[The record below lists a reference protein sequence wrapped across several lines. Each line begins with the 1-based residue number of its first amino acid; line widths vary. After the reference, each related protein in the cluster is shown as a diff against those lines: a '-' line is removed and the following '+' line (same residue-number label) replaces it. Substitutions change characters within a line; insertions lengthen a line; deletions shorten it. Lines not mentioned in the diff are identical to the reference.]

1 MQSITRREAI
11 KKSAL
16 LLGGTLLLPD
26 ILKAWTSPQIE
37 NQYFTLGDVQ
47 SQLIAEI
54 SELIIPTTD
63 TPGAKTVG
71 VPAFIY
77 KILSDCFSEKD
88 RKEVL
93 DGLSIFE
100 KTIVFETKKSFLEA
114 TKEEQIEFLKAVQNE
129 YFFKTLKTLTITGY
143 FTSEIG
149 ATQALRYEQIPTRYE
164 GDVFYKKGD
173 KAWF

>member
-1 MQSITRREAI
+1 MQNISRREAI

-26 ILKAWTSPQIE
+26 ILKAWTSPILE
-37 NQYFTLGDVQ
+37 NNSFEFGDLQ

-63 TPGAKTVG
+63 TPSAKVAD
-71 VPAFIY
+71 VPVFIK
-77 KILSDCFSEKD
+77 KILADCYSK
-88 RKEVL
+88 KERNAVL
-93 DGLSIFE
+93 NGVDNFE
-100 KTIVFETKKSFLEA
+100 KAIVHDTGKSFLQHTENEKIA
-114 TKEEQIEFLKAVQNE
+114 FLKLAQDE
-129 YFFKTLKTLTITGY
+129 PFFKTLKSLTITGY

-164 GDVFYKKGD
+164 GDVTYKKGD

>member
-1 MQSITRREAI
+1 MQNITRREAI
-11 KKSAL
+11 KKSML

-26 ILKAWTSPQIE
+26 VLKAWTSPEIE
-37 NQYFTLGDVQ
+37 NKIFTFGDLR

-54 SELIIPTTD
+54 AELIIPTTD
-63 TPGAKTVG
+63 TPGAKAAG

-77 KILSDCFSEKD
+77 KILSDCFSKKD
-88 RKEVL
+88 RQAVL
-93 DGLSIFE
+93 DGVSLFEKKVIFE
-100 KTIVFETKKSFLEA
+100 TNTSFLMLPQA
-114 TKEEQIEFLKAVQNE
+114 EQIAFLKLTQDE
-129 YFFKTLKTLTITGY
+129 YFFKTLKSLTITGY

-164 GDVFYKKGD
+164 GDVPYKKGE